1 MPLINLIETQILSK
15 RRENS
20 QLRISKYVL
29 FGTIGVFT
37 LSYFAFVA
45 QGVGLN
51 GQQNEIEAKLKKLKP
66 LQEQVDSLKKEESN
80 LEPRLQTLANARTLT
95 SRWANLMGHL
105 AVNTPSD
112 VWLTGFRSTSS
123 DPEKPIHIT
132 FNGVGRT
139 QNDVSLMM
147 MRTQNALDLE
157 SVVLVGSQEKPFEKV
172 TGMEF
177 EIGGDI
183 VGTAEK
189 KKKSLEIDKEGEKK

>member
-1 MPLINLIETQILSK
+1 MA
-15 RRENS
+15 
-20 QLRISKYVL
+20 
-29 FGTIGVFT
+29 
-37 LSYFAFVA
+37 LSYFALVA

-51 GQQNEIEAKLKKLKP
+51 GQQAEVEAKLKKLKP
-66 LQEQVDSLKKEESN
+66 LQEQIDAFKKDEAN
-80 LEPRLQTLANARTLT
+80 LEPRFQTLTSARVLT

-112 VWLTGFRSTSS
+112 VWLTSFRSSS
-123 DPEKPIHIT
+123 PDPEKPIHIT
-132 FNGVGRT
+132 FNGVGKT
-139 QNDVSLMM
+139 QTDVSLMM

-157 SVVLVGSQEKPFEKV
+157 SVNLVGSQEKPFEKV

-189 KKKSLEIDKEGEKK
+189 KRKSLDDGKEEKI

>member
-1 MPLINLIETQILSK
+1 MPLINLIETQNLAKK
-15 RRENS
+15 REGS
-20 QLRISKYVL
+20 QLRISKYTF
-29 FGTIGVFT
+29 FGTAALMTI
-37 LSYFAFVA
+37 SYFALIA

-51 GQQNEIEAKLKKLKP
+51 SQQNEIEAKLKKMRP
-66 LQEQVDSLKKEESN
+66 LQDEIDAFKKDEVN
-80 LEPRLQTLANARTLT
+80 LNPKLTTLSDARILT

-112 VWLTGFRSTSS
+112 VWLTSFRSTAP

-132 FNGVGRT
+132 FNGVGKT
-139 QNDVSLMM
+139 QTDVSEMM

-157 SVVLVGSQEKPFEKV
+157 SVNLVGSQEKPFEKV

-183 VGTAEK
+183 VDSAQK
-189 KKKSLEIDKEGEKK
+189 KKKSIDVDKEDSK